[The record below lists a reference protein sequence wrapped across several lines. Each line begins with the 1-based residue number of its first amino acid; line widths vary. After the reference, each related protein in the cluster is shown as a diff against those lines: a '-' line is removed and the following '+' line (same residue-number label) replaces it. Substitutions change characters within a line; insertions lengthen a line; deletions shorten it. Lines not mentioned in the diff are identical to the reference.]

1 MKLLTEM
8 LPGDHNY
15 FLAGDPH
22 YGSKLFFRKGF
33 DEFVNKVHSEYEGCS
48 NNYVG
53 LGGDYI
59 EAIMID
65 DKRADV
71 QKMAEP
77 FIISQIEEV
86 TELIRPLGERLLYML
101 DGNHEL
107 KHWRMGNITQKIAK
121 DIGTQYGTV
130 TTKMTIQSVKGNLM
144 YKVWDTHG
152 RKGINSSADDP
163 IRRGTNEQLIL
174 KRQLRRKS
182 GDCAA
187 MIKHHTHKLF
197 VSPPTSELYLTDDGR
212 KLQQNYTEQDQ
223 KAKYIHPDMRWYGN
237 AGSFMK
243 LYEDG
248 YSGYAEIA
256 EYDPVQLGFLVL
268 IVRGGKIVQL
278 KKHLLKGV

>member
-1 MKLLTEM
+1 MKLFTEM

-15 FLAGDPH
+15 FFGADMH
-22 YGSKLFFRKGF
+22 YGSILFFRKGWN
-33 DEFVNKVHSEYEGCS
+33 EFVNCVFSEYEGCS
-48 NNYVG
+48 NNNVG

-65 DKRADV
+65 DKRADA

-130 TTKMTIQSVKGNLM
+130 TTKMTIQSVKGNLRDT
-144 YKVWDTHG
+144 VWDTHG

-256 EYDPVQLGFLVL
+256 EYDPVELGFLVL